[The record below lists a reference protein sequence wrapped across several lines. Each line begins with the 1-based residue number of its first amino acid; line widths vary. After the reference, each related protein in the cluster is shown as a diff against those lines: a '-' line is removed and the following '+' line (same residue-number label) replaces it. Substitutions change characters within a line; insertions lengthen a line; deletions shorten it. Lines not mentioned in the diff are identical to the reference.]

1 MTVHLAD
8 ENKLCQKNKI
18 GKGKGRQLR
27 VPTQHPVTVVCP
39 QQSKQEGSAA
49 KRPQGGGKTV
59 VLYATLQVRQIPF
72 PKCILL
78 FQGQPGQQSYA
89 RTLLALGYL

>member
-18 GKGKGRQLR
+18 SKGKGRQLR

-59 VLYATLQVRQIPF
+59 VHY
-72 PKCILL
+72 KCDKFLSQNASSC
-78 FQGQPGQQSYA
+78 FKGSQASRAMQEHF
-89 RTLLALGYL
+89 